1 MVALT
6 NRLQYLSKVDYEA
19 REKLDLLEG
28 EEEKKQRRERVERE
42 EEEEERERE
51 KKEQHA

>member
-6 NRLQYLSKVDYEA
+6 NRLQYLSKVEYEA

-28 EEEKKQRRERVERE
+28 EEEKKQRRERLERE
-42 EEEEERERE
+42 EEEEVAAA
-51 KKEQHA
+51 KKGQHA

>member
-28 EEEKKQRRERVERE
+28 EEEKKQRRERLERE
-42 EEEEERERE
+42 EIEEEAAA

>member
-1 MVALT
+1 MVVLT
-6 NRLQYLSKVDYEA
+6 NRLQYLSKIDYEA

-28 EEEKKQRRERVERE
+28 EEEKKQRRERLQRE
-42 EEEEERERE
+42 EEEEEAAA

>member
-28 EEEKKQRRERVERE
+28 EEEKKQRRERLERE
-42 EEEEERERE
+42 EEEEEAAA

>member
-28 EEEKKQRRERVERE
+28 EEEKKQRRERLERE
-42 EEEEERERE
+42 EEEEEVAA